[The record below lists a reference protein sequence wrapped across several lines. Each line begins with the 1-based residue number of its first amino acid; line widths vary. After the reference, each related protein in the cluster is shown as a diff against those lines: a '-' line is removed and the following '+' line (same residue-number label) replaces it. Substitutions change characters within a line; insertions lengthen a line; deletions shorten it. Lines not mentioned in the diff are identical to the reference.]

1 MANLRQLSIANVIQV
16 ILIVV
21 LPWGPAFLFERID
34 FSFLVNRNWYWYY
47 QLSGNRLLADIASF
61 ALTGILIAYLLRPR
75 WALVQTFLGTLFF
88 WILLYQA
95 CQAFGTSIFTEC
107 YQTGPDGL
115 AGYRMMLL
123 LFSLGVLPTIL
134 RAAPKSATFNPRLR
148 HIIAVF
154 AGIILTVVMQWYALT
169 AWFSGVT
176 YLPPFPVLQGL
187 ILFGV
192 PQLLTG
198 VIAAR
203 IGRSLK
209 IATVTGIISLVFV
222 SISFWTLL
230 CPDCDRALTYYLV
243 APWALFAFL
252 GGLTEL
258 GIPKPFHY
266 HFGSGWFG
274 RLKAEDYRRVAV
286 AFVVTIC
293 LVSILFLQY
302 WDSSV
307 LYATSIS
314 EGPKTTTLGL
324 PSYPY
329 VAGYY
334 DSLQYRICC
343 LEIGIT
349 FVNADTNLLAPDNFL
364 MADMG
369 VQSPNCCVDGWDLGW
384 RADVFLMP
392 DKTMTVSASSWS
404 TCDSNPNCGGH
415 FWEQSRYHSQVT
427 LRPANIS
434 TPIYLRMMWQSG
446 RVNWYYNTTGVPWR
460 HFGSFTPDFREG
472 KYFDIGVVGGLAP
485 VNIPQSRA
493 YFFQFG
499 VASKYPVQHW
509 SVRLLHPSFQYQ
521 GAWRIME
528 KAATIQGDVS
538 YWKANYRWGGQPY
551 NGVTARTTLSD
562 PSIPPQVVEFS
573 YTGGLI
579 RDNVPLW

>member
-1 MANLRQLSIANVIQV
+1 MVNLRQLSLRNVLRG
-16 ILIVV
+16 ILIVF
-21 LPWGPAFLFERID
+21 LPWAPAFLFERID

-61 ALTGILIAYLLRPR
+61 ALTGILMAYLLRPR
-75 WALVQTFLGTLFF
+75 WAILQTFLGTFFF

-95 CQAFGTSIFTEC
+95 CQAFGTGIFTEC

-123 LFSLGVLPTIL
+123 LFGLGAFPTIL
-134 RAAPKSATFNPRLR
+134 KAAPNSERFNPELR
-148 HIIAVF
+148 PIIAVF

-198 VIAAR
+198 VLVAR

-209 IATVTGIISLVFV
+209 IATIAGVISLVFV
-222 SISFWTLL
+222 SLSFWTLL
-230 CPDCDRALTYYLV
+230 CPDCDRSLAYFLV
-243 APWALFAFL
+243 PPWALFAFL

-266 HFGSGWFG
+266 LFGSGWFG

-286 AFVVTIC
+286 ALVVTIC

-302 WDSSV
+302 WDASV

-324 PSYPY
+324 PAYPY

-343 LEIGIT
+343 LEIGLS
-349 FVNADTNLLAPDNFL
+349 FVNAYTNFLASDNFL
-364 MADMG
+364 MAGMG
-369 VQSPNCCVDGWDLGW
+369 VQSPNCCVDGWDL
-384 RADVFLMP
+384 
-392 DKTMTVSASSWS
+392 
-404 TCDSNPNCGGH
+404 
-415 FWEQSRYHSQVT
+415 
-427 LRPANIS
+427 
-434 TPIYLRMMWQSG
+434 
-446 RVNWYYNTTGVPWR
+446 
-460 HFGSFTPDFREG
+460 
-472 KYFDIGVVGGLAP
+472 
-485 VNIPQSRA
+485 
-493 YFFQFG
+493 
-499 VASKYPVQHW
+499 
-509 SVRLLHPSFQYQ
+509 
-521 GAWRIME
+521 
-528 KAATIQGDVS
+528 
-538 YWKANYRWGGQPY
+538 
-551 NGVTARTTLSD
+551 
-562 PSIPPQVVEFS
+562 
-573 YTGGLI
+573 
-579 RDNVPLW
+579 